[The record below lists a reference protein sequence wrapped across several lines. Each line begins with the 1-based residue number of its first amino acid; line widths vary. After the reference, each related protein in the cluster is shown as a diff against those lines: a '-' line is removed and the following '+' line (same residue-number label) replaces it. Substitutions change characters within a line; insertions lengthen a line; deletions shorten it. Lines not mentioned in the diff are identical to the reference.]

1 MNKFPKSERLHGQKQ
16 IEELFS
22 KGTSFTIPPLRIVYL
37 KKLQDSSVPNQVLV
51 SASKKNFK
59 RAVDRNQLKRRMREA
74 YRLNKHV
81 LEDSLKEFYLV
92 IGYIY
97 VGKEI
102 ASYQEIEEKLKQSLL
117 RLRDII
123 GS

>member
-1 MNKFPKSERLHGQKQ
+1 
-16 IEELFS
+16 
-22 KGTSFTIPPLRIVYL
+22 VYL

>member
-1 MNKFPKSERLHGQKQ
+1 
-16 IEELFS
+16 
-22 KGTSFTIPPLRIVYL
+22 
-37 KKLQDSSVPNQVLV
+37 
-51 SASKKNFK
+51 
-59 RAVDRNQLKRRMREA
+59 MREA